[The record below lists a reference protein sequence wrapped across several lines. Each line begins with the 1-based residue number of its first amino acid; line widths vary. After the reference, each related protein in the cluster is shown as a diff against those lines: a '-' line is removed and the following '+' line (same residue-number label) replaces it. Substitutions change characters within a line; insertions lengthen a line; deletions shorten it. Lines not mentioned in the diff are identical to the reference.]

1 MLSFNFARR
10 FHCLFRGIMRQPCG
24 NRDFIFACQL
34 SSDFFSFQGCSML
47 GNPFTG
53 ECTCCLLCAV
63 NLPSATNTCMH
74 AAHELVSVPLIF
86 FCFPIPM
93 RYVYSYNYTLYNA
106 EPAVLQTMV
115 ENYFTACN
123 LSLMIVFLLLSRL
136 TTLSSS
142 MAEVR
147 KFRQDRL
154 AYRTSIVSFFVADFS
169 TAVCYDSV
177 KALLYS
183 IVIFWWFG
191 M

>member
-1 MLSFNFARR
+1 
-10 FHCLFRGIMRQPCG
+10 MRNVC
-24 NRDFIFACQL
+24 
-34 SSDFFSFQGCSML
+34 
-47 GNPFTG
+47 
-53 ECTCCLLCAV
+53 
-63 NLPSATNTCMH
+63 
-74 AAHELVSVPLIF
+74 
-86 FCFPIPM
+86 
-93 RYVYSYNYTLYNA
+93 SYNYSLYNT

-142 MAEVR
+142 MSEVR

-191 M
+191 MSIGAASFCAVVPFFALHVLFISYPCC